1 MSYRGTTG
9 AAAGRSGGLA
19 SALSR
24 SKTSSKNT
32 LKVKVLNVVKSAS
45 PTAAS
50 AGRPRTLGAPTKGGF
65 TAPEFYKRGTKLV
78 VEVKG
83 APNAA
88 KKKYDFEDVCRVGQM
103 ILDRR
108 LILSKPAFKKAG
120 IEVPYSSAQRWCMDD
135 DVFQRKYKN
144 KRGAKGTPHWKVERD
159 IRRRKSLPQNGP
171 GTTLGAAEDVIMME
185 ISTSALRGFPWLEE
199 DMEEVIRDTLVEL
212 KIKNP
217 RTGKLCK

>member
-1 MSYRGTTG
+1 MVSLRVLQHIRRVE
-9 AAAGRSGGLA
+9 AASLVHGEALDEFKN
-19 SALSR
+19 LSR
-24 SKTSSKNT
+24 TNTHLFQPHHRTPSFPPHPIKPLLSLLSLRPSS
-32 LKVKVLNVVKSAS
+32 SHH
-45 PTAAS
+45 
-50 AGRPRTLGAPTKGGF
+50 
-65 TAPEFYKRGTKLV
+65 
-78 VEVKG
+78 
-83 APNAA
+83 
-88 KKKYDFEDVCRVGQM
+88 Q
-103 ILDRR
+103 ILAND
-108 LILSKPAFKKAG
+108 LTLSKASFRINK
-120 IEVPYSSAQRWCMDD
+120 ILIPYSTMQRWCMDD